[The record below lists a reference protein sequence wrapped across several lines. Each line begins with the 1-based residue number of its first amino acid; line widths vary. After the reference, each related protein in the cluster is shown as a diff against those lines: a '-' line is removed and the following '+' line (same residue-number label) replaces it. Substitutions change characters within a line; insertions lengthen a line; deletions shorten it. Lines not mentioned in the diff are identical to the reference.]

1 MASSDELVEQWFVQ
15 TLESYPHLASPFLAS
30 EKDPFRNPVGNALR
44 SGMAILLQELRGNM
58 DAANIAP
65 ALDKIVRIRAVQDF
79 TPSEAVGFVFLVR
92 SILLG
97 TNPPRPAMIE
107 AHIDQ
112 LALMAFDQYMKCREQ
127 IAEVRANEA
136 GRRVR
141 VRPALQRR

>member
-1 MASSDELVEQWFVQ
+1 MASSDELVEQWFAQ
-15 TLESYPHLASPFLAS
+15 TLESYPHLASPFPAS
-30 EKDPFRNPVGNALR
+30 EKDPFRNPVGHALR
-44 SGMAILLQELRGNM
+44 SGMAILLQELLGSM

-65 ALDKIVRIRAVQDF
+65 ALDKIVRLRVVQNF

-97 TNPPRPAMIE
+97 SHPPRPAMIE
-107 AHIDQ
+107 AHIDR

-136 GRRVR
+136 GRSMR
-141 VRPALQRR
+141 VRPALHRK